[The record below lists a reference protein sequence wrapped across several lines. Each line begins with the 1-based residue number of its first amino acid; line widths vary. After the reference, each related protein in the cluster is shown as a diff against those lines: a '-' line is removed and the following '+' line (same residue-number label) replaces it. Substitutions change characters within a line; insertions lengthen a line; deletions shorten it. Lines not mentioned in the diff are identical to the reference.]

1 MAKLPKPK
9 QSESCHGERHFM
21 ALSDLVQFNWVS
33 SGTDANHVDRHSEA
47 QVELTLNNLIIM
59 TVKDLDI
66 MVLKSIEK
74 QAGITL

>member
-1 MAKLPKPK
+1 MA
-9 QSESCHGERHFM
+9 F
-21 ALSDLVQFNWVS
+21 SDLVNFNWVS
-33 SGTDANHVDRHSEA
+33 SGTDANHVDRYSEA